1 MKFLFDSDTWQ
12 EIYGSIR
19 KNKLRTGIT
28 IVGVL
33 WGIFILVVLLGA
45 ARGMENNFKRIFG
58 DFATNSVFVWTQ
70 RTDMPFKGFQK
81 GRRFSLT
88 FKDIEVL
95 EKEYAKEIKL
105 LAPRNQT
112 SGTIVKDFKTGDFQV
127 SGDYPVLDRV
137 QKKDL
142 MYGRFLN
149 QNDIKNNSK
158 VCVISEGY
166 VQTIV

>member
-58 DFATNSVFVWTQ
+58 DFATNSVFMWTQ

-81 GRRFSLT
+81 GRRFNLT

-95 EKEYAKEIKL
+95 
-105 LAPRNQT
+105 
-112 SGTIVKDFKTGDFQV
+112 
-127 SGDYPVLDRV
+127 
-137 QKKDL
+137 QK
-142 MYGRFLN
+142 RI
-149 QNDIKNNSK
+149 Q
-158 VCVISEGY
+158 
-166 VQTIV
+166 